1 MRTTVCNGFDEK
13 EFDRLLCI
21 AFFYGTPII
30 YCSYQFARSI
40 IPQENWNMDTLSY
53 RGFKVIILD
62 DLTLPE
68 VRTKE
73 MIKVIANIN
82 CGKALI
88 VMDGSNT
95 NVMLST
101 RNIPNVKTA
110 SVNTINVYDLL
121 KYNTLVVTKEAVAK
135 IEEVYA

>member
-53 RGFKVIILD
+53 RGFKVVILD
-62 DLTLPE
+62 D
-68 VRTKE
+68 K
-73 MIKVIANIN
+73 
-82 CGKALI
+82 
-88 VMDGSNT
+88 
-95 NVMLST
+95 
-101 RNIPNVKTA
+101 
-110 SVNTINVYDLL
+110 TINPNCASIVLAETDTDPTLCWSYI
-121 KYNTLVVTKEAVAK
+121 NTALTSDMR
-135 IEEVYA
+135 